1 MDKFKLVTPTKDEQG
16 KKVEQKKSMGK
27 GNVSI
32 EMGDINSR
40 KVYIC
45 VFRNMIGKNLY

>member
-1 MDKFKLVTPTKDEQG
+1 
-16 KKVEQKKSMGK
+16 MGK

-45 VFRNMIGKNLY
+45 VFRNMIGKNLYQGTLSLQQSKKRRLEDKPMK